1 MNQRIDSFIPALR
14 FNWLTDLYDPIVALT
29 CREKK
34 FKSLLEKQSA
44 IKANHQVLD
53 IGSGT
58 GTLAIQIKKGC
69 PSALVTG
76 IDADKKIISIANK
89 KADAENLNLRFIE
102 GMAFNMPFDSNQ
114 IDRCVSSLFF
124 HHLTAENK
132 ERTFCEAYRVLK
144 QGGEIHIAD
153 WGEPTSILMRTLF
166 YIVQLIDGFK
176 TTSDNVKGCLP
187 EMMKSAGFV
196 DVVTEKNISTP
207 LGTISLFSATK
218 R

>member
-1 MNQRIDSFIPALR
+1 LR
-14 FNWLTDLYDPIVALT
+14 FNWLTDFYDPIVALT

-34 FKSLLEKQSA
+34 FKSLLAEQSA
-44 IKANHQVLD
+44 IKANYQVLD

-69 PSALVTG
+69 SSALVTG
-76 IDADKKIISIANK
+76 IDADTKVISIANK
-89 KADAENLNLRFIE
+89 KAEAENLELRFIE

-124 HHLTAENK
+124 HHLTAQDK
-132 ERTFCEAYRVLK
+132 ERTFSEAYRVLK

-153 WGEPTSILMRTLF
+153 WGKPTGILMRTLF
-166 YIVQLIDGFK
+166 YVVQLIDGFK
-176 TTSDNVKGCLP
+176 TTSDNVKGFLP
-187 EMMKSAGFV
+187 EMMKTAGFV

-207 LGTISLFSATK
+207 LGTISLYSAK
-218 R
+218 KQ